1 MRLKQFTFILCL
13 FFCISSV
20 FNAKATH
27 IIGGEIGY
35 TFVSGYT
42 YEITLTLYGDCAG
55 SSFPSLPSA
64 IPRVEVYKDNNP
76 FSYLDLT
83 LTGPGV
89 EVTPVCPAEAG
100 NTTCV
105 NPLGTIPG
113 VTRFIFKGIAVLD
126 GPAVQWA
133 FLFNSQL
140 GGNAGAGR
148 TNAIT
153 NILSGSR
160 IALEATLNNTSGPN
174 NSSIFTTIPTPF
186 FCINLPQ
193 EYNQGAADPDGD
205 QLSFS
210 LVPGIDVDNA
220 GNVIGSVGYIP
231 PYTYLNPLATTPG
244 SFNFNTS
251 SGQMS
256 FIPNLQQTSLV
267 VNMVTEKRGG
277 VIVGTCMRE
286 MNLVVLDNCTNQPPY
301 ASIPT
306 STISAFDSS
315 RTISFCYEN
324 LNPQF
329 VIDVSDADLQNV
341 TVSVTGLPSTASY
354 AVSGNGTTHP
364 VITIQWNIPQPTAP
378 GIFNFY
384 VNCQDNG
391 CPLSSKQTFAYTVI
405 QLQPIAPLG
414 YVTTK
419 ETCVPG
425 NDGLIQ
431 ISSSSTNG
439 PLVYSIDGINY
450 QNSFSFAGLSAGNYT
465 VTVKDSAG
473 CVLSATIPVDP
484 SPTPLITYATSPES
498 CLPGQDG
505 SIVINA
511 NSVNGVVTG
520 YSLNGGAPQ
529 VSNIFSNLISG
540 VYTISAQDTAGC
552 VGTETII
559 LTSSPIPEITAITQ
573 KNVSCYGESDASI
586 QLNIT
591 PSGLNCIYLLQPGNV
606 VTLNGVFEN
615 LGKGIYTIT
624 VTTDKYCSDTA
635 IVSITE
641 PDQFLITA
649 LDIQLATCERN
660 NAKIQVKTN
669 YTGSLIYT
677 LRPATYINTDGFFT
691 DVTPGFYTVTV
702 RDSNFCTVDS
712 AIYVGALPNLFTS
725 SITHTDLQ
733 CNGWGTEGEAEV
745 NASGGVEPYT
755 YLWTT
760 NPPSANKRISN
771 LYYGWYFVDVTD
783 ATGCETKDTVYISPG
798 SCCENVYIPNA
809 FTPNNDGQ
817 NDEWRMVTSTGLI
830 VDQFAVY
837 NRWGEQIWHTSNQ
850 RGVWDGKR
858 NGGDVE
864 SGTYFYLLRY
874 ECLSDGKKYVKK
886 GDVTVLR

>member
-1 MRLKQFTFILCL
+1 
-13 FFCISSV
+13 
-20 FNAKATH
+20 
-27 IIGGEIGY
+27 
-35 TFVSGYT
+35 
-42 YEITLTLYGDCAG
+42 
-55 SSFPSLPSA
+55 
-64 IPRVEVYKDNNP
+64 
-76 FSYLDLT
+76 
-83 LTGPGV
+83 
-89 EVTPVCPAEAG
+89 
-100 NTTCV
+100 
-105 NPLGTIPG
+105 
-113 VTRFIFKGIAVLD
+113 
-126 GPAVQWA
+126 
-133 FLFNSQL
+133 
-140 GGNAGAGR
+140 
-148 TNAIT
+148 
-153 NILSGSR
+153 
-160 IALEATLNNTSGPN
+160 
-174 NSSIFTTIPTPF
+174 
-186 FCINLPQ
+186 
-193 EYNQGAADPDGD
+193 
-205 QLSFS
+205 
-210 LVPGIDVDNA
+210 
-220 GNVIGSVGYIP
+220 
-231 PYTYLNPLATTPG
+231 
-244 SFNFNTS
+244 
-251 SGQMS
+251 MS

-306 STISAFDSS
+306 STISAFDS
-315 RTISFCYEN
+315 RPHDSFCYEN

-329 VIDVSDADLQNV
+329 VIDVSDADMQNV

-364 VITIQWNIPQPTAP
+364 VITIQWNIPSPPFLASL
-378 GIFNFY
+378 IFMSIARIT
-384 VNCQDNG
+384 G

-405 QLQPIAPLG
+405 QLQPITPLG

-425 NDGLIQ
+425 NDGVIQ

-559 LTSSPIPEITAITQ
+559 LTSSPIPEITNVIQ

-733 CNGWGTEGEAEV
+733 CNGWGTEGEPR
-745 NASGGVEPYT
+745 S
-755 YLWTT
+755 
-760 NPPSANKRISN
+760 R
-771 LYYGWYFVDVTD
+771 
-783 ATGCETKDTVYISPG
+783 C
-798 SCCENVYIPNA
+798 
-809 FTPNNDGQ
+809 Q
-817 NDEWRMVTSTGLI
+817 
-830 VDQFAVY
+830 
-837 NRWGEQIWHTSNQ
+837 RWGRALHVFMDDEPTFSQ
-850 RGVWDGKR
+850 
-858 NGGDVE
+858 
-864 SGTYFYLLRY
+864 
-874 ECLSDGKKYVKK
+874 
-886 GDVTVLR
+886 